1 MTERIP
7 ELGVRQDGPVLR
19 IRLQRPDRRNSM
31 TREMLAHLIGWIENA
46 PDNEDVRVIVLSGE
60 GEHFCAGMDLAA
72 VNAESEKKPRAGDIQ
87 RRLPRGAN
95 RLVAAML
102 NVQVPIVCS
111 VRGWASGLGCH
122 LALASDFTVAS
133 ETARFVEPF
142 VKRGFTPDSGG
153 TYLLHRLVGLT
164 RAKEMLLLGREVE
177 GRRAA
182 EWGLVHAAVPDADL
196 ERATEELV
204 AELAGAATIA
214 LGLTKWLMHR
224 ALDVDLADA
233 LSNEAFAL
241 EIAARSKDFKEGL
254 AAFAQKRAPRYD
266 GR

>member
-1 MTERIP
+1 MAESRP
-7 ELGVRQDGPVLR
+7 ELEVQQDGPLLR
-19 IRLQRPDRRNSM
+19 LRLQRPERRNSM
-31 TREMLAHLIGWIENA
+31 TREMLAQLIAAIENA
-46 PDNEDVRVIVLSGE
+46 PDNEEVRVVVLSGE
-60 GEHFCAGMDLAA
+60 GEHFCAGMDLVA
-72 VNAESEKKPRAGDIQ
+72 VNTEGDKKPRAGDIQ
-87 RRLPRGAN
+87 RRMPRGAN
-95 RLVAAML
+95 RLISAML
-102 NVQVPIVCS
+102 NVQLPIVCG

-122 LALASDFTVAS
+122 LALASDFTIAS

-153 TYLLHRLVGLT
+153 TYLLQRLVGLT
-164 RAKEMLLLGREVE
+164 RAKQMLLLGRELD

-182 EWGLVHAAVPDADL
+182 EWGLVYAAVPDADL
-196 ERATEELV
+196 EGATEALV

-241 EIAARSKDFKEGL
+241 ELAARSKDFKEGMT
-254 AAFAQKRAPRYD
+254 AFAQKRPPRYQ

>member
-1 MTERIP
+1 MAERVA
-7 ELGVRQDGPVLR
+7 ELGVQQDGPVLR
-19 IRLQRPDRRNSM
+19 IRLQRPEKRNSM
-31 TREMLAHLIGWIENA
+31 TREMLAQLIAAIENA
-46 PDNEDVRVIVLSGE
+46 PDHEDVRVIALSGE

-72 VNAESEKKPRAGDIQ
+72 VNAESDKKPRAGDIQ
-87 RRLPRGAN
+87 RRMPRGAN
-95 RLVAAML
+95 RLISAML
-102 NVQVPIVCS
+102 TVQVPIVCS

-122 LALASDFTVAS
+122 LALASDFTIAS
-133 ETARFVEPF
+133 ESARFVEPF

-164 RAKEMLLLGREVE
+164 RAKEMLLLGREID

-182 EWGLVHAAVPDADL
+182 EWGLIHAAVPDADL
-196 ERATEELV
+196 ERTTEKLV
-204 AELAGAATIA
+204 TELAGAATIA

-224 ALDVDLADA
+224 ALDVDLGDA

-241 EIAARSKDFKEGL
+241 ELAARSKDFREGL
-254 AAFAQKRAPRYD
+254 AAFTQKRPARYE

>member
-1 MTERIP
+1 MTEPIP
-7 ELGVRQDGPVLR
+7 ELGVQQDGPVLR
-19 IRLQRPDRRNSM
+19 IRLQRPDKRNSM
-31 TREMLAHLIGWIENA
+31 TREMLADLIGWIENA
-46 PDNEDVRVIVLSGE
+46 PDNEDVRVIALSGE
-60 GEHFCAGMDLAA
+60 GEHFCAGMDLVA
-72 VNAESEKKPRAGDIQ
+72 VNAEGDKKPRAGDIQ
-87 RRLPRGAN
+87 RRMPRGAN
-95 RLVAAML
+95 RLISAML

-122 LALASDFTVAS
+122 LALASDFTIAS

-164 RAKEMLLLGREVE
+164 RAKEVLLLGREID

-196 ERATEELV
+196 EPATEALV
-204 AELAGAATIA
+204 TELAGAATIA

-224 ALDVDLADA
+224 ALDVDLSDA

-241 EIAARSKDFKEGL
+241 ELAARSKDFKEGI
-254 AAFAQKRAPRYD
+254 AAFAQKRPPRYE